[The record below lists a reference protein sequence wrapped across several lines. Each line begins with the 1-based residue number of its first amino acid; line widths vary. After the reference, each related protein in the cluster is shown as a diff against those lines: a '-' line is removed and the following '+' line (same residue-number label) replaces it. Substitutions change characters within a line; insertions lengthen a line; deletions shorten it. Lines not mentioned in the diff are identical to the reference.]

1 MEDLLAQNALLLV
14 AQTPPPFNHD
24 AVEGTNYD
32 GNLEGSGER
41 ARPQNED
48 HGEPVNPVPP
58 TESERRLQKMVQDLG
73 AKYDALSKT
82 MDQKRNGNES
92 LVDNLFQHKESI
104 FTEEESNFDLP
115 GRFKVP
121 DIPVFSGSE
130 DPVEHLDNFRSHV
143 SPHKTPDAVACR
155 AFPFTLS
162 GKARDW
168 LRNLPPRSIDCFDA
182 LGRKFL
188 AQFVSGRA

>member
-1 MEDLLAQNALLLV
+1 LAQAQKNVEDLLAQNALLLA

-24 AVEGTNYD
+24 AVEGTNLG
-32 GNLEGSGER
+32 GNPEGSGEK
-41 ARPQNED
+41 AGPWNED
-48 HGEPVNPVPP
+48 HGEPANPAPP

-82 MDQKRNGNES
+82 IDQKRDGKES
-92 LVDNLFQHKESI
+92 LMDNLFQHKESI
-104 FTEEESNFDLP
+104 FTEEVSNFDLP

-143 SPHKTPDAVACR
+143 SLHKTPDAVACR
-155 AFPFTLS
+155 AFPLTLS

-168 LRNLPPRSIDCFDA
+168 LRNLTPRSIDCFDA

-188 AQFVSGRA
+188 A